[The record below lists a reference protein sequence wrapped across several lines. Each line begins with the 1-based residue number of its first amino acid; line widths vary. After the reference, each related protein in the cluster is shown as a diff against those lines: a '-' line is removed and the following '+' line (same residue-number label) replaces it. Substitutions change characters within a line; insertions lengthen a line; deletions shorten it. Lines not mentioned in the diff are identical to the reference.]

1 MELIEISMEE
11 CFSICIFSIK
21 MLVSK
26 ASEGLD
32 FLAPTGTP
40 IYPIANGRVTKK
52 SFMKNGYGYYLTID
66 HGNGYTSLYGHNN
79 STEPRNITVGTYV
92 DTNTIIAYVG
102 STGFSD
108 SPHLHLNIDY
118 KGKHTNPYP
127 YIFEDLII
135 PNLNPTKLNIDYSL
149 LSSNNIITLEQNKDY
164 KKVLIQNGNLT
175 KEQEI
180 LFNCYN
186 PNLPNEKV
194 VETSDINNN
203 GGDGGEIDGGEYND
217 EEFIDNSYEFLAFAQ
232 TSKDE
237 IINLSNKQ
245 VSTTRDCIRDI
256 QNKFV
261 GYYTKVDIFT
271 FIDNFIKTK
280 DSTAR
285 IFGNM
290 IVYSYKE
297 GTKNL
302 LNNILSNC
310 GMSLDT
316 IYDFVDS
323 DYLPNWSRNLLKW
336 IIETVNSLISNID
349 KTINLLRPILDPII
363 NIFQSLYGY
372 VTSINFV
379 ADLANIGISIGGSLL
394 CSTIALS
401 GIGLVLAP
409 LCAIGVSLVAAAL
422 HELILFSH
430 CLTEGHNDCEFR
442 FNKVAENF
450 VNDIIIS
457 VITFGIGKAISRVV
471 QRIKIGNNF
480 KFFIKNVDEG
490 GKLVDNVNEILDWK
504 QIAKK
509 LDNVSNTKGNFGIGK
524 YTKNQTD
531 DLGKAWVGD
540 GAKLSSDGKSL
551 ISADGLKK
559 YRFPAYKV
567 KVNKTQANLEWRSS
581 VNDNWF
587 GGNNGAGGNAH
598 IEVIE

>member
-1 MELIEISMEE
+1 
-11 CFSICIFSIK
+11 

-186 PNLPNEKV
+186 PNLPKEKV

-203 GGDGGEIDGGEYND
+203 GDDGGEIEGAEYND

-261 GYYTKVDIFT
+261 GYYTKVDIF
-271 FIDNFIKTK
+271 
-280 DSTAR
+280 
-285 IFGNM
+285 
-290 IVYSYKE
+290 
-297 GTKNL
+297 NL
-302 LNNILSNC
+302 N
-310 GMSLDT
+310 
-316 IYDFVDS
+316 YEFH
-323 DYLPNWSRNLLKW
+323 
-336 IIETVNSLISNID
+336 LIH
-349 KTINLLRPILDPII
+349 K
-363 NIFQSLYGY
+363 
-372 VTSINFV
+372 
-379 ADLANIGISIGGSLL
+379 
-394 CSTIALS
+394 
-401 GIGLVLAP
+401 
-409 LCAIGVSLVAAAL
+409 
-422 HELILFSH
+422 
-430 CLTEGHNDCEFR
+430 
-442 FNKVAENF
+442 
-450 VNDIIIS
+450 
-457 VITFGIGKAISRVV
+457 
-471 QRIKIGNNF
+471 
-480 KFFIKNVDEG
+480 
-490 GKLVDNVNEILDWK
+490 
-504 QIAKK
+504 
-509 LDNVSNTKGNFGIGK
+509 
-524 YTKNQTD
+524 
-531 DLGKAWVGD
+531 
-540 GAKLSSDGKSL
+540 
-551 ISADGLKK
+551 
-559 YRFPAYKV
+559 
-567 KVNKTQANLEWRSS
+567 
-581 VNDNWF
+581 
-587 GGNNGAGGNAH
+587 
-598 IEVIE
+598 